1 MREYQLGSLGG
12 IRLSVTSPVA
22 IGSILLLAVLIAVAI
37 GALGLPVGAAIAGS
51 LLAVILHWGSE
62 ITHQLGHAWA
72 ARRVGHPMIG
82 IRLGTFWLL
91 STSVYPPDEPPLPG
105 AIHIR
110 RALGGPLAS
119 LLLSVIA
126 AIIVGALRPSGD
138 TWWWVGAF
146 FFLENLLIFTLGSL
160 VPLGFN
166 DGSTLLRWWG
176 KP

>member
-1 MREYQLGSLGG
+1 M
-12 IRLSVTSPVA
+12 RLSVTPPAA
-22 IGSILLLAVLIAVAI
+22 IGSILLLLALIAVASSV
-37 GALGLPVGAAIAGS
+37 LGLSVGAAILGS
-51 LLAVILHWGSE
+51 LLVLILHWASE
-62 ITHQLGHAWA
+62 IIHQIGHGWA

-91 STSVYPPDEPPLPG
+91 STSIYPADEPSLPG

-119 LLLSVIA
+119 LLLSVVA
-126 AIIVGALRPSGD
+126 AIVAGALRPLGD
-138 TWWWVGAF
+138 MLWFVSIF

-160 VPLGFN
+160 LPLGFN
-166 DGSTLLRWWG
+166 DGSTLLHWWG

>member
-1 MREYQLGSLGG
+1 MPEYQLGSLRG
-12 IRLSVTSPVA
+12 IRLSVTPPA
-22 IGSILLLAVLIAVAI
+22 ALGSILLLAVLITVAV
-37 GALGLPVGAAIAGS
+37 GGLGLPVGAAIGGG

-62 ITHQLGHAWA
+62 IVHQLGHAWA
-72 ARRVGHPMIG
+72 ARRVGHAMIG

-119 LLLSVIA
+119 LLLSAVA
-126 AIIVGALRPSGD
+126 AIVVSVLRPLGD
-138 TWWWVGAF
+138 MLWWVGVF
-146 FFLENLLIFTLGSL
+146 FLLENLLVFTLGSFL
-160 VPLGFN
+160 PLGFN

>member
-1 MREYQLGSLGG
+1 
-12 IRLSVTSPVA
+12 
-22 IGSILLLAVLIAVAI
+22 
-37 GALGLPVGAAIAGS
+37 
-51 LLAVILHWGSE
+51 
-62 ITHQLGHAWA
+62 
-72 ARRVGHPMIG
+72 MIG

-91 STSVYPPDEPPLPG
+91 STSVYPSDEPSLPG

-119 LLLSVIA
+119 LLLSVVA
-126 AIIVGALRPSGD
+126 AIVAGVLLPVGGVL
-138 TWWWVGAF
+138 WWVGAF